1 MAKLIE
7 ESVAELQ
14 TLDFDKKDTEFHA
27 VWIQELRERL
37 DTKDNK

>member
-1 MAKLIE
+1 MARLIE

-14 TLDFDKKDTEFHA
+14 NLDFDKKDAEFHA